1 MAGETQSRAKLGGRS
16 VPESTERTRAW
27 SKERIEDVLSRERF
41 DYQKVSLPFGLHTR
55 GHERDSTARLIFPD
69 SLSGKS
75 VLDVGS
81 SLGFF
86 ASRLKSAA
94 PPKSRASML
103 ILNR

>member
-1 MAGETQSRAKLGGRS
+1 M
-16 VPESTERTRAW
+16 PESMERTRAW

-41 DYQKVSLPFGLHTR
+41 DYQKVPLPFGLHTR
-55 GHERDSTARLIFPD
+55 GHERDSTARLIFPG

-86 ASRLKSAA
+86 SSRLKSAA
-94 PPKSRASML
+94 PPKSRAWML
-103 ILNR
+103 TPNR